1 MCLAPGEMTFLLM
14 LWFFM
19 VRQSWLRLAD
29 FATKLRLVQFRVY
42 ISSNISSFL
51 SNTLA
56 LMRAIAMSKS
66 SSKGRSPLLG
76 TYFNMLSHDVRGVE
90 AIPTP
95 IACKYHCKGPRVSNL
110 ISCNYGF
117 CIMFCSSFFL
127 SFSFSVFSFLFVY
140 IFTKFPKV
148 QVF

>member
-42 ISSNISSFL
+42 ISSLL
-51 SNTLA
+51 SNTLT

-66 SSKGRSPLLG
+66 SSKGRSSLLG
-76 TYFNMLSHDVRGVE
+76 TYFNMLSHDVRAVE

-95 IACKYHCKGPRVSNL
+95 IARKYHCKGPRVSNL

-127 SFSFSVFSFLFVY
+127 SFSFSIFSLSFRLYFHK
-140 IFTKFPKV
+140 IP
-148 QVF
+148 QG

>member
-1 MCLAPGEMTFLLM
+1 MCLAPGEMTFLMM

-42 ISSNISSFL
+42 ISSNVSPLL

-56 LMRAIAMSKS
+56 LMRAIAISKS

-76 TYFNMLSHDVRGVE
+76 TYFNMLSHDVRAVE

-95 IACKYHCKGPRVSNL
+95 TACKYHCKGPRVSNL

-117 CIMFCSSFFL
+117 WIMFCSSFFL
-127 SFSFSVFSFLFVY
+127 SSSFSIFSFLFVY
-140 IFTKFPKV
+140 IFTKFP
-148 QVF
+148 